1 MAVLPLK
8 PHADTELIARQSH
21 GRLLALL
28 LSKNADIMMAED
40 ALAEAFAQAIRCW
53 PEQGMPTQAEA
64 WLYRVASNWLINQY
78 RAGHSR
84 YTEARDDLSELAPAA
99 MDDPEQLSAAFPDRR
114 LALLF
119 ICAHQAV
126 DPAIRTPLMLQTV
139 LGLNASRIAL
149 AYSVPETSM
158 TQRLVRA
165 KRRIRDLR
173 IPFVLP
179 EKQQFAERIM
189 DVLEAIYG
197 AYAIDWLKSSDEDPG
212 ASLADEALYLAG
224 VMAELMPDEAEVWG
238 LLSLLCFSIA
248 RQPGRL
254 SSAMEFVPLDQQN
267 CQLWDKRLITQA
279 ENFLRKA
286 HSLGPMGRFQLEAA
300 IQSAHCV
307 VVYQQKVNW
316 QALRTLYLG
325 LLKIAPSLG
334 AKVAL
339 AVSIFQLEGAGAAL
353 SYLESVQ
360 DTQMSGFQPW
370 WATRAFLLSE
380 DGQTQ
385 QAKLAY
391 AEAIQLT
398 KQQSLKTYLQ
408 AKAAAL

>member
-1 MAVLPLK
+1 MAIFPLK
-8 PHADTELIARQSH
+8 PHADAELIARQSH

-53 PEQGMPTQAEA
+53 PEQGMPTQPEA

-84 YTEARDDLSELAPAA
+84 YTEARDDLSELASAA

-119 ICAHQAV
+119 ICAHPAI

-179 EKQQFAERIM
+179 EKQQFAERIL
-189 DVLEAIYG
+189 DVFEAIYG
-197 AYAIDWLKSSDEDPG
+197 AYAIDWLKISDEDPG

-224 VMAELMPDEAEVWG
+224 LMAELMPNEAEVWG
-238 LLSLLCFSIA
+238 LLSLLCFSLA

-286 HSLGPMGRFQLEAA
+286 HSLRAVGRFQLEAA

-316 QALRTLYLG
+316 QVVRTLYQG

-391 AEAIQLT
+391 VEAIQLT
-398 KQQSLKTYLQ
+398 KHQSLKTYLQ
-408 AKAAAL
+408 EKAAAL